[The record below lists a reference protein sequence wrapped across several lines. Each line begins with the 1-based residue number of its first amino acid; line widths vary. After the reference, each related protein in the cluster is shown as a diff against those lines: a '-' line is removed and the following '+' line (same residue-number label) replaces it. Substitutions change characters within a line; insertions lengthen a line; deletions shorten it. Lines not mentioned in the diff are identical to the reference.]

1 MIDESE
7 KNDDTRKISAI
18 SKKLQPLGLYTPF
31 KDISELKDNV
41 SKILQAEVM
50 NLIRKQGQVMPE
62 IHKYIE
68 ISDTN
73 EFISNFSSNN
83 KLYKIKVIMICWILK
98 GKIQI
103 IFLKK
108 KYLTEINLW
117 YPTYQMLLLWGII
130 RHCLLIRDM
139 QM

>member
-1 MIDESE
+1 MLQVQSMNLIWHWIVIINVENLILKLFFKVIDESE

-73 EFISNFSSNN
+73 EFISNFH
-83 KLYKIKVIMICWILK
+83 L
-98 GKIQI
+98 I
-103 IFLKK
+103 I
-108 KYLTEINLW
+108 N
-117 YPTYQMLLLWGII
+117 
-130 RHCLLIRDM
+130 
-139 QM
+139 

>member
-83 KLYKIKVIMICWILK
+83 KLVRKNYICL
-98 GKIQI
+98 
-103 IFLKK
+103 FD
-108 KYLTEINLW
+108 YLFISS
-117 YPTYQMLLLWGII
+117 QMSAKPYFIGSTGILLLW
-130 RHCLLIRDM
+130 
-139 QM
+139 

>member
-1 MIDESE
+1 MNLK

-73 EFISNFSSNN
+73 DSITSKNGFAISLF
-83 KLYKIKVIMICWILK
+83 
-98 GKIQI
+98 
-103 IFLKK
+103 
-108 KYLTEINLW
+108 YLLSESYLRI
-117 YPTYQMLLLWGII
+117 G
-130 RHCLLIRDM
+130 D
-139 QM
+139 

>member
-18 SKKLQPLGLYTPF
+18 SNKLQPLGLYTPF

-83 KLYKIKVIMICWILK
+83 KLVLNKGYYDMLDFERENTDNIFKEEVFDGNQLVI
-98 GKIQI
+98 
-103 IFLKK
+103 
-108 KYLTEINLW
+108 
-117 YPTYQMLLLWGII
+117 
-130 RHCLLIRDM
+130 
-139 QM
+139 